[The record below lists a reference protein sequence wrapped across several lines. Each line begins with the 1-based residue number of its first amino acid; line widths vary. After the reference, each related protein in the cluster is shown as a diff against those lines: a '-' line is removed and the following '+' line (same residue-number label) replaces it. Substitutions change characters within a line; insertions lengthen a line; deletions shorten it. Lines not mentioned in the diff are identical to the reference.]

1 MSLYYFQLEFL
12 FASEFKCF
20 TLIAIHKFIIMSNIN
35 FVQWISQGFGGG
47 APNKLKASAEGR
59 GASFA
64 SDACRRHGRKLVCLH
79 LCIIAHCTEYRL
91 QLVGAAPP
99 NPVLF
104 VSPSISLINVGLYY
118 RLTTGS
124 E

>member
-1 MSLYYFQLEFL
+1 MTSLYYFQLEFL

-20 TLIAIHKFIIMSNIN
+20 TLIAMHKFIIMSNIN

-64 SDACRRHGRKLVCLH
+64 SDACRRHGRKLVRF
-79 LCIIAHCTEYRL
+79 TTWPTNRL
-91 QLVGAAPP
+91 QLSWLG
-99 NPVLF
+99 
-104 VSPSISLINVGLYY
+104 
-118 RLTTGS
+118 
-124 E
+124 